1 MQEGNKCLGILKNVQ
16 FGWEIFTLSPV
27 AYITVDFKKLIS
39 DLFHAGSALVEI
51 KSIKRKT
58 RLSE

>member
-1 MQEGNKCLGILKNVQ
+1 MLGNMQ

-27 AYITVDFKKLIS
+27 GCITVDFGQMVG
-39 DLFHAGSALVEI
+39 DLFHADSTLGQSEC
-51 KSIKRKT
+51 IKRKA